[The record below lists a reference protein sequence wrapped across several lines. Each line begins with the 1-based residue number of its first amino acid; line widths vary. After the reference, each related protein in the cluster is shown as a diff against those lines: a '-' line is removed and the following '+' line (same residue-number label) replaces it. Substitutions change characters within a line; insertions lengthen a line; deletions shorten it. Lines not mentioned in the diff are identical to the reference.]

1 MGNLVNLDKM
11 GKMENLD
18 QLVFRVWLESREL
31 QVTMVRWVCRAR
43 KVLQG
48 KLVVRDLVV
57 ILVRKGF
64 LAQMG
69 CQDPLAHLGREEHL
83 VLLDHGGSKACL
95 VALERTV

>member
-1 MGNLVNLDKM
+1 MASPVSRDKM
-11 GKMENLD
+11 VKMESLD

-31 QVTMVRWVCRAR
+31 QVTMGRWVCKDR

-48 KLVVRDLVV
+48 KLAVRDLVV

-69 CQDPLAHLGREEHL
+69 CQDHLAHLGREEHL
-83 VLLDHGGSKACL
+83 VLLDQEVSKVCL
-95 VALERTV
+95 VAREKTE